1 MHALRQLGHP
11 SLLGLAQALEAG
23 RLKPPY
29 RVSAM
34 RKYVPSEHEQEVTAE
49 LVELQASGM
58 RPAHIATLARLLAE
72 ERASS
77 QAITDRLE
85 LVWSGL
91 TGMPS
96 QSRDTGVV
104 VQQLF
109 REAKKSVLIASFAVD
124 KGAKAEA
131 LFGTLAQR
139 MDEDPELQVRLFL
152 NVHRTYG
159 DETSATVLLHRFAKS
174 FTDEIWP
181 GERMPEVYHDPRS
194 LETGGYERSCLHAK
208 CIVVDDERALISSA
222 NFTEAAQERNIEA
235 GVLVA
240 DDSVAERIR
249 WQFEG
254 MIEAGVLVQVAG
266 VGG

>member
-11 SLLGLAQALEAG
+11 SLLGLAQALESG

-29 RVSAM
+29 EASAL
-34 RKYVPSEHEQEVTAE
+34 RKYAPCDHEQEVTAALAQLDE
-49 LVELQASGM
+49 AGM
-58 RPAHIATLARLLAE
+58 SPKHIASMARLLAE
-72 ERASS
+72 ERAAS
-77 QAITDRLE
+77 QAVSDRME

-91 TGMPS
+91 TGMNS
-96 QSRDTGVV
+96 NSRDTGVV
-104 VQQLF
+104 VQQLL
-109 REAKKSVLIASFAVD
+109 REAKKSVLIASYAID
-124 KGAKAEA
+124 KGEKAEA
-131 LFGTLAQR
+131 LFGTLAKK

-159 DETSATVLLHRFAKS
+159 DETSEAVLLRRFAKS

-194 LETGGYERSCLHAK
+194 LEIGGYERSCLHAK
-208 CIVVDDERALISSA
+208 CIVVDDESVLISSA

-240 DDSVAERIR
+240 DEGVAKRIR

-254 MIEAGVLVQVAG
+254 MVETGVLVRVAG